1 MYDDDILKD
10 DQTTIEDDEN
20 TAKMKD
26 IIENIELLT
35 ADYLQKAHAETIT
48 ELTQQQYTGL
58 LQYCA
63 INYFRPTKVLLK
75 PSPNTL
81 KNNTI
86 IYMYNDDLLCLLSEY
101 YINLSLLHN
110 KIINPYGFCMLI
122 GCDVDQI
129 ERWAQQESQRPRLC
143 GMIKRLRKAY
153 ETSLEYGAQSGKNPV
168 GFIAALNH
176 RFNWS
181 SDSKPQL
188 TVNITRSQDQ
198 ILKSFDA
205 GLITEKP

>member
-20 TAKMKD
+20 AAKMKD
-26 IIENIELLT
+26 IIDNIELLT
-35 ADYLQKAHAETIT
+35 ADYLQKAHVETIT

-58 LQYCA
+58 LHFIAIQY
-63 INYFRPTKVLLK
+63 FKPTKVLYK
-75 PSPNTL
+75 HTPAASHDKYITL
-81 KNNTI
+81 
-86 IYMYNDDLLCLLSEY
+86 MFDDVLINMLCDY
-101 YINLSLLHN
+101 YIYISALHN
-110 KIINPYGFCMLI
+110 KVSNPYGFASLI
-122 GCDVDQI
+122 GSDVDTLK
-129 ERWAQQESQRPRLC
+129 RWEGLESQRPLAY
-143 GMIKRLRKAY
+143 GTTKKLRKAY
-153 ETSLEYGAQSGKNPV
+153 ETGLENGAQSGKNPV

-198 ILKSFDA
+198 ILQSFDA